1 MSNLRMIDLFYY
13 TLELSNAS
21 DDVIAK
27 DFEYLSSKQTTLF
40 HDNYDYIA
48 CANTDK
54 TNSTCSLYIL
64 TKNMIGNY
72 QQLVKFFF
80 EQEFDAV
87 FIRFADSLGNIKNG
101 ELINVPITNSFIDGP
116 EATWHGGNHP
126 SVLEM
131 VRDFLSP
138 WVAGKLA
145 NEEVKK
151 SEAKSDTPKSMTTKN
166 YSKIQLQAIHSILLS
181 VAKTLENTINLM
193 PDEELIDKSVS
204 DFNTLNKA
212 KLNADNAIGIINS
225 LGDFF
230 EIGEN
235 PYDDVN
241 SIAIA
246 SITNAWD
253 DDALE
258 ELKGED

>member
-1 MSNLRMIDLFYY
+1 MVG
-13 TLELSNAS
+13 E
-21 DDVIAK
+21 
-27 DFEYLSSKQTTLF
+27 
-40 HDNYDYIA
+40 
-48 CANTDK
+48 
-54 TNSTCSLYIL
+54 
-64 TKNMIGNY
+64 Y

-101 ELINVPITNSFIDGP
+101 GLVDVPITNSFIDGP
-116 EATWHGGNHP
+116 DATWHGGNHP

-138 WVAGKLA
+138 WVAEKLS
-145 NEEVKK
+145 NKEVKK
-151 SEAKSDTPKSMTTKN
+151 SETRSDTPKSMTTKN

-181 VAKTLENTINLM
+181 AAKTLENTINLM

-204 DFNTLNKA
+204 DFNTLNGA
-212 KLNADNAIGIINS
+212 KLNTDNAIGIINS

-241 SIAIA
+241 PIAIA

-258 ELKGED
+258 ELKRED